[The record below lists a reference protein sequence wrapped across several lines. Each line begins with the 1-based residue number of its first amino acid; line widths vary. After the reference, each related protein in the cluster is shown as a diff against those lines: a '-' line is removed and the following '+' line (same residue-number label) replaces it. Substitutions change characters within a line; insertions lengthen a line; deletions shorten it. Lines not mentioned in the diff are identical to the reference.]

1 MDKKHTDKLEA
12 CEYLQNVDIWLDN
25 GNVDMFKVSDILNNL
40 LKLGDFEK
48 FDHTLSL
55 LKAESF
61 AEKIKFRLS
70 RVESQRDSILHVI
83 REGDKN
89 KNLRKIILKSY
100 DTKKTEIKSLFN
112 IFSRESGLYFRNNHG
127 NHYSYFEDDFLDYSN
142 AVKNTLRDKGF
153 AKKLLQ
159 HNQEKFRIL
168 DDAIVHTFNH
178 NFYAISDKNGYYD
191 STNAA
196 RLAKLSHVNYI
207 NNDNEIRYIDKA
219 IFLPIDHACNNYYH
233 ALSECFGGLKFIT
246 ELPDDI
252 PIVFTEDRFNVLDFI
267 ASRLCID
274 RKRFIS
280 IQTLANTRIKKA
292 LQLYPYSF
300 NWSEDIFHFFKKIS
314 YPQTTDSK
322 IYISRRKSSRGPLNE
337 FEVENEL
344 KELGF
349 DILYAEDLDFAQQ
362 VSIFSNASILIGPHG
377 AGLTNILFMPK
388 NSTLIEIFNSEYIQP
403 DFYLRSR
410 HNNMKYACAI
420 QFNNTFNIEE
430 IKEIIER
437 CQE

>member
-1 MDKKHTDKLEA
+1 M
-12 CEYLQNVDIWLDN
+12 
-25 GNVDMFKVSDILNNL
+25 
-40 LKLGDFEK
+40 
-48 FDHTLSL
+48 
-55 LKAESF
+55 
-61 AEKIKFRLS
+61 
-70 RVESQRDSILHVI
+70 
-83 REGDKN
+83 
-89 KNLRKIILKSY
+89 
-100 DTKKTEIKSLFN
+100 
-112 IFSRESGLYFRNNHG
+112 
-127 NHYSYFEDDFLDYSN
+127 
-142 AVKNTLRDKGF
+142 
-153 AKKLLQ
+153 
-159 HNQEKFRIL
+159 
-168 DDAIVHTFNH
+168 
-178 NFYAISDKNGYYD
+178 
-191 STNAA
+191 
-196 RLAKLSHVNYI
+196 
-207 NNDNEIRYIDKA
+207 
-219 IFLPIDHACNNYYH
+219 
-233 ALSECFGGLKFIT
+233 
-246 ELPDDI
+246 
-252 PIVFTEDRFNVLDFI
+252 
-267 ASRLCID
+267 
-274 RKRFIS
+274 
-280 IQTLANTRIKKA
+280 
-292 LQLYPYSF
+292 
-300 NWSEDIFHFFKKIS
+300 S